1 MFYICY
7 FQGMIKVDICV
18 SLLIRL
24 GLITYGEWQ
33 DRTMAVK
40 FTDIDYQVFTDAAQ
54 FMSQVC

>member
-1 MFYICY
+1 
-7 FQGMIKVDICV
+7 MIKVDICV